1 MSLKERSYS
10 VLLVS
15 SSEKFN
21 ESVVSLLRESGCS
34 PLLTVSSISSAKRVI
49 SERAFDCVIIN
60 SPLPDN
66 TGERFAID
74 ICECRGTVVLIMVR
88 SELHA
93 EVYGK
98 VAPYGVFT
106 LSKPVSR
113 PLFLTAVGWLG
124 SARERLRR
132 SEAKNLSI
140 QDKMEE
146 IRIVN
151 RAKWLLISH
160 LKMDEEQAHRYIE
173 RQAMDRCVTKRTVA
187 EDIIKTYT

>member
-1 MSLKERSYS
+1 MSLKERTYS

-15 SSEKFN
+15 ASEKFN
-21 ESVVSLLRESGCS
+21 ESAASLLRESGCS

-66 TGERFAID
+66 TGERFAVD
-74 ICECRGTVVLIMVR
+74 LCECRGTVVLIMVR

-132 SEAKNLSI
+132 FEAKTVSI
-140 QDKMEE
+140 EE
-146 IRIVN
+146 
-151 RAKWLLISH
+151 K
-160 LKMDEEQAHRYIE
+160 
-173 RQAMDRCVTKRTVA
+173 KRS
-187 EDIIKTYT
+187 Y

>member
-1 MSLKERSYS
+1 MSLKERAYS

-49 SERAFDCVIIN
+49 AERAFDCVIIN

-74 ICECRGTVVLIMVR
+74 ICECRGTVVLIIVR

-93 EVYGK
+93 AVYEK

-106 LSKPVSR
+106 LSKPVSK

-160 LKMDEEQAHRYIE
+160 LKMDEEQAHGYIE
-173 RQAMDRCVTKRTVA
+173 RQAMDRCVTKRSVA